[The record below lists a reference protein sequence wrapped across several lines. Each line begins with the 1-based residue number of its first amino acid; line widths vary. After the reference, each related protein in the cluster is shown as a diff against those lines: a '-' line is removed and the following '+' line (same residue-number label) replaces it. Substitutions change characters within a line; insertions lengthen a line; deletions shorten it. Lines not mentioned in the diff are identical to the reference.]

1 MQLRTLRSR
10 LEQLRRRRAIVRH
23 STAWSAVVLAVLWLV
38 LAMFFMDWLML
49 MSIPQRLVA
58 LLISGAITVWVF
70 WRYTKPWLGVKE
82 DIVDVALLVE
92 KHQDIDSDLVAALQ
106 FQEQDASNWGS
117 PQLETAVIEYVEEF
131 SPSLNVFEGFTYR
144 RFKRRMAWLAG
155 TLAVLVGIVVIFPQY
170 AGAFADRM
178 LLGSTRYPTDTQIER
193 IAINGE
199 NVFVAGGEKFSV
211 RIPYGTPLNFE
222 VIGNGVLPEKGQIIL
237 KTKDTDNQ
245 VEIELARGLSTE
257 PVKAG
262 DPAVSRDAVPASAE
276 STGSDRTENATEV
289 VGKSDGQAI
298 YQGRLPRLV
307 GSVTYQIYL
316 GDTWSDPLEVEVI
329 PLPVVT
335 VTLDPQPP
343 AYATAGDEEQ
353 TSVREGTRQ
362 IAVVEGSS
370 VALNLKS
377 TNKALTKAVMTVD
390 DQTYP
395 LKQTENDGCC
405 WTLSGPDSPLDKIRQ
420 PVRYSVQ
427 VEDEDG
433 LVLEK
438 PIEGYIRIRADRK
451 PRILPPVLETTL
463 VRPNVIPPI
472 EYTVSDDYGISRLV
486 LNVQVVRKV
495 PMKEDGED
503 GMMDEVDHLTREV
516 KRIPAE
522 MQPLRSVSDVYP
534 LDLKTI
540 KQLNPGDELKVTLEA
555 FDYRGEFEP
564 QSSISEPL
572 VLKVTDKEGILRG
585 MRDSDEK
592 SAQSLDEII
601 ETISG
606 DTK

>member
-10 LEQLRRRRAIVRH
+10 LDQLRRRRAIVRLF
-23 STAWSAVVLAVLWLV
+23 TAWSALVLAVLWLV
-38 LAMFFMDWLML
+38 LAVFFIDWLLL
-49 MSIPQRLVA
+49 MDVPQRVVSW
-58 LLISGAITVWVF
+58 LIGGAIAAWVF

-82 DIVDVALLVE
+82 DVVDVALLVE
-92 KHQDIDSDLVAALQ
+92 KHQHIDSDLVAALQ
-106 FQEQDASNWGS
+106 FQEQEAPTWGS

-155 TLAVLVGIVVIFPQY
+155 TLLVLVGIATAFPQF

-178 LLGSTRYPTDTQIER
+178 LLGSTRYPTDTHIER
-193 IAINGE
+193 VAINGE
-199 NVFVAGGEKFSV
+199 TVFVAGGEKVSL
-211 RIPYGTPLNFE
+211 RIPYGTELSFE
-222 VIGNGVLPEKGQIIL
+222 VVGKGVLPEKGLVLL
-237 KTKDTDNQ
+237 KTKETDNQ
-245 VEIELARGLSTE
+245 VEIELARGLSTK
-257 PVKAG
+257 PVKAS
-262 DPAVSRDAVPASAE
+262 DPSVSLDDNIPPTESSQSSTTESATNPVGE
-276 STGSDRTENATEV
+276 S
-289 VGKSDGQAI
+289 KGQANF
-298 YQGRLPRLV
+298 QGELPRLV
-307 GSVTYQIYL
+307 GSVTYQVFL
-316 GDTWSDPLEVEVI
+316 GDTWTDPLEVEVI

-335 VTLDPQPP
+335 VTLDPKAP
-343 AYATAGDEEQ
+343 AYATAGDEEKN
-353 TSVREGTRQ
+353 SVREGTRQ

-370 VALNLKS
+370 VALNLQS
-377 TNKALTKAVMTVD
+377 TNKALAKAVMTVD
-390 DQTYP
+390 DKTYP
-395 LKQTENDGCC
+395 LTRTEKDGCC
-405 WTLSGPDSPLDKIRQ
+405 WKLSGPDSPLDKIRQ

-472 EYTVSDDYGISRLV
+472 KYVVSDDFGISRLV

-495 PMKEDGED
+495 PMKDDGEN

-516 KRIPAE
+516 KRIPVE
-522 MQPLRSVSDVYP
+522 SQPVRSVSDVYP

-540 KQLNPGDELKVTLEA
+540 KLNPGDELKVTLEA
-555 FDYRGEFEP
+555 FDFRGEFEP

-585 MRDSDEK
+585 MRDADER

-606 DTK
+606 DKK